1 MACKAAHA
9 ACDRGM
15 PCNRCA
21 NLGKAAECRESV
33 PLSTLNSSAS
43 SSPSTQASSSSTSSS
58 SSSSSTSSSSSSP
71 SSSSS
76 AYQPLHKRQKVAPAF
91 ISPAPGPGG
100 TPAPFL
106 LASHAPL
113 AAAAAA
119 VNSNGVPIVPAAH
132 LAGFPPGAF
141 LRPLPL
147 ASFFAAS
154 PGGGALPA
162 PPTPGQAAA
171 AAWMA
176 AEDRQS
182 GREKEK
188 QETQE
193 MERERAQ
200 RAQQREKERERDTE
214 QKEHRLLEK
223 QLERERHMNELVVNL
238 LNEIKL
244 LKTTTRQLRGESE
257 HLRKQIASL
266 QVERKNSP
274 PSEQMEPSFDRP
286 LLISSNSAASWI
298 PYSNPSQPHT
308 MPPVISSVFPPM
320 SEANIA
326 FVVDDDNK
334 PFCLIKRQPLADDRV
349 AIIHSMNAAWT
360 KVLLYT
366 SEELTGQSIRKVVED
381 ASLRESRN
389 RINSFHAQQ
398 ASAVS
403 KGRSCS
409 PCLHLQPR
417 FIRKDGTTFDAL
429 VRQQFFYDAVTR
441 EPLWSLLCIDGV
453 RDSEREQHQKFSP
466 CSSPDPL
473 MQRGSPQARPAGSS
487 LHKPSPPSSVS
498 NGFGSGRAGSS
509 RGSADND
516 DRDEE
521 AAKDNTRRSSS
532 SSSPSPSSTTTGGGD
547 AAERHMYSRDRAEPD
562 SQQGGDADW
571 MTATRMRADD
581 AQRRGGGGGGGGG
594 QHGITNQA
602 SDKGNSDGNDNGRM
616 MGWGSSMI
624 TDPRQGEGREAG
636 GTSQSQQQQQ
646 RRVPPPLSPATLD
659 LLNSLNNIQSWP

>member
-33 PLSTLNSSAS
+33 PLSTLNSSA

-91 ISPAPGPGG
+91 ISPASGPGG

-473 MQRGSPQARPAGSS
+473 MQRGSPQARPAGPYP
-487 LHKPSPPSSVS
+487 HKPSPPSSVS

>member
-43 SSPSTQASSSSTSSS
+43 SPSTQASSSSTS

-91 ISPAPGPGG
+91 ISPASGPGG

-113 AAAAAA
+113 AAAAAAA

-200 RAQQREKERERDTE
+200 RAQQREKEQRERDTE

-498 NGFGSGRAGSS
+498 NGFGRAGSS

-602 SDKGNSDGNDNGRM
+602 SDKGNSDGDGRM

>member
-43 SSPSTQASSSSTSSS
+43 SPSTQASSSSTS

-91 ISPAPGPGG
+91 ISPASGPGG

-119 VNSNGVPIVPAAH
+119 VNSNGVPFVPAAH

-193 MERERAQ
+193 MERERERAQ
-200 RAQQREKERERDTE
+200 RAQQREKEQRERDTE

-594 QHGITNQA
+594 QHVITNQA

>member
-1 MACKAAHA
+1 
-9 ACDRGM
+9 M

-43 SSPSTQASSSSTSSS
+43 SSPSTQASSSSTS

-119 VNSNGVPIVPAAH
+119 AVNSNGVPFVPAAH

-193 MERERAQ
+193 MERERERAQ
-200 RAQQREKERERDTE
+200 RAQQREKEQRERDTE

-308 MPPVISSVFPPM
+308 MPPGQSLISSVFPPM

-398 ASAVS
+398 
-403 KGRSCS
+403 
-409 PCLHLQPR
+409 
-417 FIRKDGTTFDAL
+417 
-429 VRQQFFYDAVTR
+429 FFYDAVTR

-473 MQRGSPQARPAGSS
+473 MQRGSPQARPAGPYP
-487 LHKPSPPSSVS
+487 HKPSPPSSVS
-498 NGFGSGRAGSS
+498 NGFGRAGSS

-521 AAKDNTRRSSS
+521 AAKDNTARSSS

-594 QHGITNQA
+594 QHVITNQA
-602 SDKGNSDGNDNGRM
+602 SDKGNSDGDGRM

-646 RRVPPPLSPATLD
+646 QQQQRRVPPPLSPATLD